1 LVPTGKR
8 FRGSQD
14 ISSPL
19 AFAGGLFNFIKFF
32 IKKEGFLKSV
42 VEYSL

>member
-1 LVPTGKR
+1 MTEKR
-8 FRGSQD
+8 D
-14 ISSPL
+14 PDNYAL
-19 AFAGGLFNFIKFF
+19 WPFAKGLFNFIKFF